1 MRNVWICV
9 LIALFLAVPAVA
21 SDLPGEVTDAA
32 PAEADGLE
40 GLSFSEGISAVWE
53 RIADSG
59 RDLVRGA
66 IRGGVQL
73 LLVLIVCGVGE
84 AAFAAVEAKQTYLTL
99 AGVAAVV
106 AVTAG
111 DLHQLIGMGVETMG
125 ELDQFSKGLLPALA
139 ASTAA
144 SGMAGTAAMR
154 QVATVFCCDLL
165 LTVINRLLLPLLY
178 LYIGALAAG
187 AMLGDGRLDT
197 IAVLLRKGITW
208 TLGTLLTLFT
218 MYLTVAGAI
227 SGAADAAALRV
238 TKSAISAAVP
248 VVGTIVSGAAETV
261 LVGAALLKNSI
272 GIFGVLAILATCA
285 LPFLQLGVQYVL
297 YKLVAFAAGTVASPT
312 LVKLIDGLGSAF
324 GLVLGMVGS
333 CGILLTISVLS
344 ALLAVQG

>member
-1 MRNVWICV
+1 MKKLYIYF
-9 LIALFLAVPAVA
+9 LIALLLAIPAAA
-21 SDLPGEVTDAA
+21 SDLPQEVTGAA
-32 PAEADGLE
+32 PAEADGLD
-40 GLSFSEGISAVWE
+40 GLSFSEGISSIWE
-53 RIADSG
+53 KVVDGGA
-59 RDLVRGA
+59 DLVRQA

-84 AAFAAVEAKQTYLTL
+84 AVFAGVEAKQTYLSL
-99 AGVAAVV
+99 AAVAAVV

-111 DLHQLIGMGVETMG
+111 DLHQLIGLGVETMG

-154 QVATVFCCDLL
+154 QVTTVFCCDLL
-165 LTVINRLLLPLLY
+165 LTVINRLLIPVLY
-178 LYIGALAAG
+178 IYIGALAAG

-197 IAVLLRKGITW
+197 IATLLRKGITW
-208 TLGTLLTLFT
+208 ALVALLTLFT

-248 VVGTIVSGAAETV
+248 VVGSVVAGAAETV

-272 GIFGVLAILATCA
+272 GVFGVLVILATCA
-285 LPFLQLGVQYVL
+285 IPFFQLGIQYLL
-297 YKLVAFAAGTVASPT
+297 YKLVAFGAGTVASPT

-324 GLVLGMVGS
+324 GLVLGMAGS
-333 CGILLTISVLS
+333 CGMLLTISVLS